1 MVNERSCQESTTQV
15 LSHRKK
21 QGLDVSNGIFGIHE
35 VPAASEQSCG
45 RADQDD
51 EQSPFAHVNVQN
63 DTFETFSLR
72 KSFLSYAPLLCD
84 CSQHP
89 ALVPCILRL

>member
-1 MVNERSCQESTTQV
+1 MSALVKSRPHKSF
-15 LSHRKK
+15 RKK
-21 QGLDVSNGIFGIHE
+21 QCLSVSNGIFSNHK
-35 VPAASEQSCG
+35 VSAASEQSCG

-72 KSFLSYAPLLCD
+72 KSFLSYAYLAPLPCD
-84 CSQHP
+84 YSQHP
-89 ALVPCILRL
+89 APVPCILRL